1 VPGRIRLPRLPN
13 FSPDAEP
20 GAGYSLLDDDVQQLF
35 EMNPSTETT
44 PDNRPREQTRLVP
57 GSQNPTGQPSTVVLV
72 GPPWPRSGA
81 ARVIENQI
89 DYYRGRGFCTVFVVV
104 PFHRAFMRS
113 SPIWG
118 EVNEG
123 IQELG
128 AHHCFAAPLEEKR
141 YDIAKWA
148 ASLRHGFRGTALD
161 WAYAMANSIR
171 LPEDLLQFLHSRP
184 VTLFH
189 VNYVQTLGFAL
200 RLRKKLEGRGARIPI
215 ILETHDVQADLLQQR
230 AEPNPWTRK
239 PDPLRRLVR
248 SEISLLGKADVLVH
262 LSQDDF
268 RFFQERMPWKPHVL
282 ALPTIDEKYV
292 SAVNSSAP
300 FKNTI
305 DLLFV
310 GQNHAPNLEA
320 MKWFFEQ
327 VWPLLAQ
334 KRYNLKIVGAVD
346 TAVKESLP
354 QVFETFRS
362 YFVGPVADLAPY
374 YRSARCVIAPMVS
387 GCGTSIKT
395 IEALALGK
403 PFVGTWKAFRG
414 IPIEPLQAA
423 GVQAYDSPSG
433 FSEAVVD
440 TLADEQRASIR
451 SRSVYQRIFSIQ
463 ANFASRDEAVRSA
476 MSEKKSHPHSQHHT
490 AA

>member
-1 VPGRIRLPRLPN
+1 
-13 FSPDAEP
+13 
-20 GAGYSLLDDDVQQLF
+20 
-35 EMNPSTETT
+35 MNPSTETT
-44 PDNRPREQTRLVP
+44 PDNQPLEQTRLVP
-57 GSQNPTGQPSTVVLV
+57 EGENRVEQPSTVVIV

-89 DYYRGRGFCTVFVVV
+89 NYYRRRGFQTVFVVV

-113 SPIWG
+113 SPIWD
-118 EVNEG
+118 EINEG

-128 AHHCFAAPLEEKR
+128 AHHSFAAPLEEKR
-141 YDIAKWA
+141 YDLAKWT
-148 ASLRHGFRGTALD
+148 ASLRHAFRGTALD
-161 WAYAMANSIR
+161 WAYAMANSVR
-171 LPEDLLQFLHSRP
+171 LPEDLLRFLHPRS

-200 RLRKKLEGRGARIPI
+200 RLRKKLKGRGAGIPI
-215 ILETHDVQADLLQQR
+215 ILETHDVQSDLLQQR

-248 SEISLLGKADVLVH
+248 SEISLLGKAEVLIH
-262 LSQDDF
+262 LSADDF
-268 RFFQERMPWKPHVL
+268 RFFQARMPDKPHVL
-282 ALPTIDEKYV
+282 AMPTIDEKYV
-292 SAVNSSAP
+292 CAVNSTAP
-300 FKNTI
+300 VKETI

-310 GQNHAPNLEA
+310 GQNHAPNLAA

-327 VWPLLAQ
+327 VWPLLAG

-346 TAVKESLP
+346 VAVKESLP
-354 QVFETFRS
+354 QLFETFRS

-403 PFVGTWKAFRG
+403 PFVGTRKAFRG
-414 IPIEPLQAA
+414 IPIEQLQAA

-433 FSEAVVD
+433 FSDAVVE

-451 SRSVYQRIFSIQ
+451 SRSVYECIFSIQ
-463 ANFASRDEAVRSA
+463 ANFASRDEAFRSA
-476 MSEKKSHPHSQHHT
+476 TSKRTSHPPSSHSS

>member
-1 VPGRIRLPRLPN
+1 
-13 FSPDAEP
+13 
-20 GAGYSLLDDDVQQLF
+20 
-35 EMNPSTETT
+35 MNSSTQTT
-44 PDNRPREQTRLVP
+44 PDNQPLEQTRLVP
-57 GSQNPTGQPSTVVLV
+57 KGQTPAEQLSTVVIV

-89 DYYRGRGFCTVFVVV
+89 NYYRGRGFHTVFVVV

-113 SPIWG
+113 SPIWD
-118 EVNEG
+118 EINEG

-128 AHHCFAAPLEEKR
+128 AHHSFAAPLEEKR
-141 YDIAKWA
+141 YTIAKWT
-148 ASLRHGFRGTALD
+148 ASMRHAFRGTALD
-161 WAYAMANSIR
+161 WAYAMANSVR
-171 LPEDLLQFLHSRP
+171 LPEDLLRFLHPRS

-200 RLRKKLEGRGARIPI
+200 RLRKKLESRGAQIPI
-215 ILETHDVQADLLQQR
+215 ILETHDVQSDLLQQR

-239 PDPLRRLVR
+239 PDLLRRLVR
-248 SEISLLGKADVLVH
+248 SEISLLGKADVFVH
-262 LSQDDF
+262 LSGDDF
-268 RFFQERMPWKPHVL
+268 RFFQARIPYKPHVL
-282 ALPTIDEKYV
+282 AMPTIDEKYV
-292 SAVNSSAP
+292 SAVNSTAP
-300 FKNTI
+300 FEDTI

-310 GQNHAPNLEA
+310 GQNHAPNLAA
-320 MKWFFEQ
+320 MEWFFEQ
-327 VWPLLAQ
+327 VWPLLAE

-346 TAVKESLP
+346 MAVKQSLP

-362 YFVGPVADLAPY
+362 CFVGPVADLAPY

-414 IPIEPLQAA
+414 IPIERLQAA

-433 FSEAVVD
+433 FSDAVVN
-440 TLADEQRASIR
+440 TLADEQRASMR
-451 SRSVYQRIFSIQ
+451 SRSVYECIFSIQ
-463 ANFASRDEAVRSA
+463 ANFASRDEAVRFAASR
-476 MSEKKSHPHSQHHT
+476 EKSHPRSKHHT